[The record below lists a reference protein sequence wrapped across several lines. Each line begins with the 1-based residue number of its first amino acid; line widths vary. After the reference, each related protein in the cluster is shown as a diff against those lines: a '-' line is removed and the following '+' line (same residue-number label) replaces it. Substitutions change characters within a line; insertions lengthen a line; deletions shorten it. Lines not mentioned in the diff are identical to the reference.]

1 MRHSPLSRLI
11 LATYSTLAV
20 SQTLPAQTANLL
32 VRSDRDCRL
41 TIDGESK
48 GTLRAGDSVR
58 VSLPLGEHR
67 VEAIL
72 LPEGPHW
79 EGAVTLTEPDGQ
91 RFSISLQ
98 AVVTRAEAQRLG
110 YWTDANTGLTWAAAD
125 NAVGVSWTQ
134 AAGYCRALSLGEY
147 KDWALPSID
156 ELQRL
161 FGGEANQSGRHLRG
175 PIQVTGWAWSSSPG
189 REPGEQWALDFG
201 DGGRASVVMGDSGL
215 NRALCVRRGE
225 TGVK

>member
-1 MRHSPLSRLI
+1 
-11 LATYSTLAV
+11 
-20 SQTLPAQTANLL
+20 
-32 VRSDRDCRL
+32 
-41 TIDGESK
+41 
-48 GTLRAGDSVR
+48 
-58 VSLPLGEHR
+58 
-67 VEAIL
+67 
-72 LPEGPHW
+72 
-79 EGAVTLTEPDGQ
+79 
-91 RFSISLQ
+91 
-98 AVVTRAEAQRLG
+98 
-110 YWTDANTGLTWAAAD
+110 
-125 NAVGVSWTQ
+125 VGVSWTQ

-175 PIQVTGWAWSSSPG
+175 PLQVTGWAWSSSPG